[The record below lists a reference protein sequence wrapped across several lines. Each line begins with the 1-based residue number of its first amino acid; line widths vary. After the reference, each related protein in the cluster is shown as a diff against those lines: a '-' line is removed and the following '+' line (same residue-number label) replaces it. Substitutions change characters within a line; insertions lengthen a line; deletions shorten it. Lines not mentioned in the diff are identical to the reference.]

1 MHDPAAARQDAPD
14 ACAWPDASHGAT
26 QNVTSSETFSTPSSA
41 ASSASYKGAPSLA
54 EDGSPAQAQA
64 SAGDSHAALP
74 KTGEERQT
82 RDQAHGQADGQAGR
96 RRPEPEAHASSPG
109 DSLQERRMKS
119 LLPEIARRGS
129 LTRKE
134 YQELAGGVSMRT
146 AQYDLQTLVRQ
157 GLLETK
163 GRGPALRY
171 VYTGKP
177 EVSGD

>member
-14 ACAWPDASHGAT
+14 ACAWPDASHGAP

-41 ASSASYKGAPSLA
+41 ASKGASSLA

-64 SAGDSHAALP
+64 SADGSHAALP
-74 KTGEERQT
+74 KAGEEHQT

-96 RRPEPEAHASSPG
+96 RRPEPETHASNAG

-157 GLLETK
+157 GLLETQ